1 MAWGKAEIRSS
12 MDQSCTTPPKLSLSS
27 VPGQR
32 MKPLGTAT
40 PPPRVLVSVPFMWEE
55 VPGKP
60 RKQQTTGGHGMM
72 PGVVRSLDLPPRMV
86 AAMIELKSNKTLS
99 PTTVLDGPEHASRHV
114 PLGSC
119 YSFSF
124 GEGRTVVT
132 VGGKKKGVVR
142 FWGRK
147 SGRKTMRDG
156 TWEMS
161 VEGLE
166 EKDVTC
172 SSMSSSPSR
181 KKHGGEHEED
191 GNVEGRIRIT
201 RLRRNKSLAIV
212 STSHLW
218 VSLQSV
224 VTVPC
229 KHLWR
234 PEAGGAAAMAKGPQ
248 SLSSQERPT
257 TCNTIR
263 GRKPAGGG
271 GHLRPWYP
279 CLMAMPRSNRI
290 RRNTICVTHVAF

>member
-1 MAWGKAEIRSS
+1 MAWGKVEIRSA
-12 MDQSCTTPPKLSLSS
+12 MDSSCTTPPKLSLYS

-55 VPGKP
+55 APGKP
-60 RKQQTTGGHGMM
+60 RKQPTPGGHGMM
-72 PGVVRSLDLPPRMV
+72 PGGARSLDLPPRMV
-86 AAMIELKSNKTLS
+86 AAMVEAKSNKTLS
-99 PTTVLDGPEHASRHV
+99 PTTALDGPEHATRPV

-124 GEGRTVVT
+124 GEGRTDVT
-132 VGGKKKGVVR
+132 VGGKKKGVVW

-147 SGRKTMRDG
+147 SGRKMMRDG

-191 GNVEGRIRIT
+191 GNVEEGRIRIT
-201 RLRRNKSLAIV
+201 RMRRNRSLANV
-212 STSHLW
+212 STSHIW

-229 KHLWR
+229 STCLQ
-234 PEAGGAAAMAKGPQ
+234 PYPI
-248 SLSSQERPT
+248 SLSSILSI
-257 TCNTIR
+257 CLLIR
-263 GRKPAGGG
+263 SGLIFSTVLGMR
-271 GHLRPWYP
+271 HR
-279 CLMAMPRSNRI
+279 
-290 RRNTICVTHVAF
+290 